1 MDILKLLK
9 KGENESMRNT
19 PPLEKLINEEKSKI
33 TKAVL
38 EEKSRTDIIKL
49 WADSLKNIED
59 YLKQRNR
66 Y

>member
-1 MDILKLLK
+1 MDILKLK
-9 KGENESMRNT
+9 EKGENESMRNT

-38 EEKSRTDIIKL
+38 EETSRTDIIKL

>member
-1 MDILKLLK
+1 
-9 KGENESMRNT
+9 MRNT
-19 PPLEKLINEEKSKI
+19 PPLEKLINEEKAKI

-38 EEKSRTDIIKL
+38 EETSRTDIIKL

>member
-1 MDILKLLK
+1 MDILKPKK
-9 KGENESMRNT
+9 KGENENMRNT

-38 EEKSRTDIIKL
+38 EETSRTDIIKL